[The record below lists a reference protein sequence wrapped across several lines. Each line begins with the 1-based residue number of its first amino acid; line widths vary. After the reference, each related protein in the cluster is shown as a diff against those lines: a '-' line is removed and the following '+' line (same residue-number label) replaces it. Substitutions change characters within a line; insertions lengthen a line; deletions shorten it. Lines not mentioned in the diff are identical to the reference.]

1 MSEQEKAREK
11 QVPEEENTHA
21 GQETPQETASVPK
34 DAKPEQPVANSG
46 GDAGAVRPS
55 GGKKFR
61 WQKRYSALLAA
72 ALFVVIGVAAL
83 IRQSA
88 PAEPAGA
95 PASSMAPSSAQP
107 GDDFEYPENEAID
120 AAVFSSIHLLDEG
133 FVEIVPQSWFG
144 NNNDDIP

>member
-11 QVPEEENTHA
+11 QVPEEENTRA
-21 GQETPQETASVPK
+21 GQETPQETASAPK
-34 DAKPEQPVANSG
+34 DAKLEQPAANSD
-46 GDAGAVRPS
+46 GDAGSPRPP

-95 PASSMAPSSAQP
+95 PSSSMAPSSAQP
-107 GDDFEYPENEAID
+107 GNDFEYPESEAID

-133 FVEIVPQSWFG
+133 FVEIAPQ
-144 NNNDDIP
+144 